1 MTNGDWEHGDTDGTG
16 NRPEEQPQRVER
28 TDTGA
33 NEALLTEGWN
43 SGGTLFQEIID
54 NIKVV
59 FERLKG
65 PVLSS
70 WVVLIGISLGL
81 TMIIEVVE
89 LVLTSMAGGIGAIIV
104 IPLAI
109 AVGLAGIVISLY
121 QTALFG
127 TGRRVVLERDPPRD
141 ISATLQ
147 DASGRVIRVAIA
159 VVGILLAQAVLFCT
173 VFLVLLALAPVPYI
187 AATRKSMPMGDVFR
201 MGFTWFKHYVLTFVG
216 IFAATIAAAFALAC
230 PFGLVNA
237 AAMAVLPEQLS
248 SLIGT
253 GIGVLIG
260 GIIQFAYFMVMGT
273 LFYTID
279 AKESGTSIQ

>member
-1 MTNGDWEHGDTDGTG
+1 MTNGDWETGQGEGTG

-43 SGGTLFQEIID
+43 SGGVLFQDIFD
-54 NIKVV
+54 NIQLV

-70 WVVLIGISLGL
+70 WAVLIGISLGL

-89 LVLTSMAGGIGAIIV
+89 LLLTSMAGSVGSIIV
-104 IPLAI
+104 IPLAL
-109 AVGLAGIVISLY
+109 AVGLAGIVIGLY

-127 TGRRVVLERDPPRD
+127 TGRRAVLDREPPRD
-141 ISATLQ
+141 ISATLS

-159 VVGILLAQAVLFCT
+159 VVGVILAQAVLFCT

-187 AATRKSMPMGDVFR
+187 AATRTSMPMGDVFR

-216 IFAATIAAAFALAC
+216 IFAATIVAAFVVSC

-237 AAMAVLPEQLS
+237 AAVAILPEQLT
-248 SLIGT
+248 SLIST
-253 GIGVLIG
+253 GVGVIISG
-260 GIIQFAYFMVMGT
+260 AIQFAYFVVMGT

-279 AKESGTSIQ
+279 AKESGTAIR

>member
-1 MTNGDWEHGDTDGTG
+1 MTNGDWETGGEERTG

-33 NEALLTEGWN
+33 DEALLTEGWN
-43 SGGTLFQEIID
+43 SGGVLFQEMID
-54 NIKVV
+54 NLKVV

-65 PVLSS
+65 PILSA
-70 WVVLIGISLGL
+70 WIVLIGISLGL

-89 LVLTSMAGGIGAIIV
+89 LLLTSMAGSVGSIIV
-104 IPLAI
+104 IPLAL
-109 AVGLAGIVISLY
+109 AVGLAGIIISLY

-127 TGRRVVLERDPPRD
+127 TGRRAVLDRDPPRD

-159 VVGILLAQAVLFCT
+159 VVGIILAQVALFCT
-173 VFLVLLALAPVPYI
+173 VFLVMLALAPVPYI

-216 IFAATIAAAFALAC
+216 IFAATIAAAFVVSC
-230 PFGLVNA
+230 PFGVINA
-237 AAMAVLPEQLS
+237 AAVAVLPEQLS

-253 GIGVLIG
+253 GVGIAIG
-260 GIIQFAYFMVMGT
+260 GVIQFAYFVVMGT

-279 AKESGTSIQ
+279 AKESGTAIQ